1 MNIGGVNRNTNAH
14 IPGPIMS
21 QHRSACCDNA
31 DPHGV
36 RVGKSAQE
44 PRGRDHWMD
53 GELRTWR
60 GARIKLIC
68 RVAGCFA
75 VWMLGSLKY
84 SVG

>member
-21 QHRSACCDNA
+21 QHRAACCDSA

-44 PRGRDHWMD
+44 PRVRATRRITGWMESCGLGAGR
-53 GELRTWR
+53 GLSSYAVLRDALQC
-60 GARIKLIC
+60 GYEEA
-68 RVAGCFA
+68 
-75 VWMLGSLKY
+75 
-84 SVG
+84 